1 MTAVPGAPGQL
12 DALVGALGGIPLLT
26 GARCRGHSDLWDEP
40 VPANRDPDPAATAA
54 RIEHA
59 ISTCHRCP
67 ALRACERWVASL
79 RPSRRPVGVTAG
91 KLWRANTGEDGQ

>member
-1 MTAVPGAPGQL
+1 MTAALGAPGQL
-12 DALVGALGGIPLLT
+12 DALVGALGGIPRLP
-26 GARCRGHSDLWDEP
+26 GALCKGQPELWDEP
-40 VPANRDPDPAATAA
+40 LPLSRDPNPGDTAQRLEFA
-54 RIEHA
+54 V
-59 ISTCHRCP
+59 STCHRCP